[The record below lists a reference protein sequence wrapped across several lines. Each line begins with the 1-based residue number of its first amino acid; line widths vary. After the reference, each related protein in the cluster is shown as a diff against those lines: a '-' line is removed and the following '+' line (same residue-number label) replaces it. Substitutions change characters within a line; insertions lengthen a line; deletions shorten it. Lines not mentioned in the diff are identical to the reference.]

1 MTETVNLNVSH
12 WLESQQEAVL
22 NAWMDDILS
31 RWKKHYPQAV
41 DEEPLR
47 LQSRQLLDEI
57 RKLFASNLSESW
69 ELAPDSR
76 SAVLLRTMSTQR
88 AKQGFKPADSVQY
101 LIALKRVLLRGL
113 LQNDAM
119 EHPSA
124 LGALLAAVETIFDHL
139 TLLVYETYIETRE
152 RLIAQQ
158 SLSLLELST
167 PVVRLWDRVLMVPL
181 IGVVDTLRARQTT
194 ERLLDAIAKY
204 EATVAILDVTGVPV
218 LDTSVAGHI
227 MKTIAA
233 AQMLGARVVMTGIS
247 PDGAQTLVKLGVDF
261 SEVTTRATLRAG
273 IAEALLQVGRRIV
286 AIKDKDKDAL

>member
-41 DEEPLR
+41 DEESLR
-47 LQSRQLLDEI
+47 LQSRQLLEEI
-57 RKLFASNLSESW
+57 RKLFASNLNESW
-69 ELAPDSR
+69 ELALDSR
-76 SAVLLRTMSTQR
+76 SAVLLRTMSVQR
-88 AKQGFKPADSVQY
+88 AKQGFKPADSVLY

-113 LQNDAM
+113 LQDYVTENPAT
-119 EHPSA
+119 
-124 LGALLAAVETIFDHL
+124 LGTLLAVVENLFDRL

-167 PVVRLWDRVLMVPL
+167 PVIRLWDRVLMVPL

-247 PDGAQTLVKLGVDF
+247 PEGAQTLVKLGVNF

-273 IAEALLQVGRRIV
+273 IAEALLLVGRRIV
-286 AIKDKDKDAL
+286 AVKDKDAP

>member
-22 NAWMDDILS
+22 NLWMDEILS

-57 RKLFASNLSESW
+57 RKLFASNLNESW
-69 ELAPDSR
+69 ELALDSR
-76 SAVLLRTMSTQR
+76 SAVLLRTMSVQR
-88 AKQGFKPADSVQY
+88 AKQGFKPADSVLY

-113 LQNDAM
+113 LQDYVTENPAT
-119 EHPSA
+119 
-124 LGALLAAVETIFDHL
+124 LGTLLAVVENLFDRL

-167 PVVRLWDRVLMVPL
+167 PVIRLWDRVLMVPL

-247 PDGAQTLVKLGVDF
+247 PEGAQTLVKLGVNF

-273 IAEALLQVGRRIV
+273 IAEALLLVGRRIV
-286 AIKDKDKDAL
+286 AVKDKDAP

>member
-1 MTETVNLNVSH
+1 MNETVNLNVSH

-22 NAWMDDILS
+22 NAWMDEILS

-41 DEEPLR
+41 DEKPLR
-47 LQSRQLLDEI
+47 LQSQQLLEEI
-57 RKLFASNLSESW
+57 RKLFSGNLHESW

-76 SAVLLRTMSTQR
+76 SAVLLRTMSVQR
-88 AKQGFKPADSVQY
+88 AKQGFKPADSVLY

-113 LQNDAM
+113 LENYVTENPAT
-119 EHPSA
+119 
-124 LGALLAAVETIFDHL
+124 LGILLAVVENLFDRL
-139 TLLVYETYIETRE
+139 TLLVYESYIETRE

-167 PVVRLWDRVLMVPL
+167 PVIRLWDRVLMVPL

-247 PDGAQTLVKLGVDF
+247 PEGAQTLVKLGVNF
-261 SEVTTRATLRAG
+261 AEVTTRATLRAG

-286 AIKDKDKDAL
+286 AVKDKDAP

>member
-1 MTETVNLNVSH
+1 MTDTVEFNRMLET
-12 WLESQQEAVL
+12 QQEAVL
-22 NAWMDDILS
+22 SAWINDIAP
-31 RWKKHYPQAV
+31 RWKRHYPQAV
-41 DEEPLR
+41 DEEHLH

-57 RKLFASNLSESW
+57 RKLFAGNLNTSW
-69 ELAPDSR
+69 EPAPDSR
-76 SAVLLRTMSTQR
+76 LVALLHSISIQR
-88 AKQGFKPADSVQY
+88 AKQGFKPTDSTLY
-101 LIALKRVLLRGL
+101 LISLKHILLCRL
-113 LQNDAM
+113 LQNRIT
-119 EHPSA
+119 EHSA
-124 LGALLAAVETIFDHL
+124 TLDTLLLVIENFFDRL
-139 TLLVYETYIETRE
+139 TLLIYETYVETRE
-152 RLIAQQ
+152 RTIAQQ

-194 ERLLDAIAKY
+194 ERLLEAIAKY

-218 LDTSVAGHI
+218 LDTSVAGHL

-273 IAEALLQVGRRIV
+273 IAEGLLLVGKRIV
-286 AIKDKDKDAL
+286 AVRDAP